1 MVSKHFHVITGASG
15 AGKSTLLRAL
25 GAQGFSVMPEAALAI
40 VQELAGS
47 DGTGLPDIDLQAF
60 MNQVVERNIM
70 AYDAALSLPPPV
82 FFDRGIPECLAHMRI
97 LGLEVTPAFLAQ
109 AEARRYAGT
118 VFVAEPWPAIYVRDQ
133 WRRASFERA
142 ARSFEPTVAAYAQ
155 AGYAT
160 SVLPKVPV
168 AERVAFI
175 LGQVSAATMAAGV
188 FMSMAAVEKARG

>member
-1 MVSKHFHVITGASG
+1 MASRRFHVITGASG
-15 AGKSTLLRAL
+15 AGKSTLLQAL
-25 GAQGFSVMPEAALAI
+25 RERGFSVMPEAALAV
-40 VQELAGS
+40 VQEQV
-47 DGTGLPDIDLQAF
+47 GLGGKRLIDTDLQAF
-60 MNQVVERNIM
+60 MNQVVERNIR

-97 LGLEVTPAFLAQ
+97 LGLDVDPACLAE
-109 AEARRYAGT
+109 AEARRYAST
-118 VFVAEPWPAIYVRDQ
+118 VFVAEPWPEIYVCDE

-160 SVLPKVPV
+160 RVLPKVPV

-175 LGQVSAATMAAGV
+175 LDQV
-188 FMSMAAVEKARG
+188 AV